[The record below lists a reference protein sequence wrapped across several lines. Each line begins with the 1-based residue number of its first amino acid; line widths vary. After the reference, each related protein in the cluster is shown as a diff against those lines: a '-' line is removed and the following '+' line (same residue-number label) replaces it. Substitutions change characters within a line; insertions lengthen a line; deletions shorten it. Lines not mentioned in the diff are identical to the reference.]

1 MLPAGKPFPIPAN
14 RQQDIPLLRFGVHRV
29 PQRVVGVVLEG
40 HAGRGVPL
48 GVFLAKALLGI
59 GSQPQLLPL
68 PQLHNQD
75 VCKSTFEKAE
85 RRYGCVGS
93 HCSKGRVLVPRK
105 MSPGF
110 AWIFR
115 EAQLCPQSS

>member
-1 MLPAGKPFPIPAN
+1 MLPAGKPFPVPAD

-75 VCKSTFEKAE
+75 VCKSTCPFEKAAE
-85 RRYGCVGS
+85 EKWVYGITLQQ
-93 HCSKGRVLVPRK
+93 RQ
-105 MSPGF
+105 
-110 AWIFR
+110 IFG
-115 EAQLCPQSS
+115 AQEDVTGVCLDS